1 MKKFNTWLNAIIVL
15 IIAIILIDENLGRL
29 RHPDTNNAVYK
40 WTIIVCLSLLF
51 TLILWNFYC
60 NKKQKNDRKK

>member
-29 RHPDTNNAVYK
+29 HHPDTNDAVYK
-40 WTIIVCLSLLF
+40 WTIIVCLSTLF
-51 TLILWNFYC
+51 TLILWNFYS